1 MRPKLTSLST
11 DAVKM
16 IRGQGMPSPR
26 HHDFG
31 HMYIQFA
38 VKFPEKGWT
47 ASEEHFEQLRKILP
61 GPSLQITPPAEAMTE
76 PADLEEVDAQSSQ
89 NAFGGGGMD
98 EDDEDG
104 HPHGERVQ
112 CASQ

>member
-1 MRPKLTSLST
+1 
-11 DAVKM
+11 M

-47 ASEEHFEQLRKILP
+47 TSEEHFEQLRKILP

>member
-1 MRPKLTSLST
+1 
-11 DAVKM
+11 M

-26 HHDFG
+26 HHDHG
-31 HMYIQFA
+31 NMYIQFT

-47 ASEEHFEQLRKILP
+47 NDEQAFEQLRKILP
-61 GPSLQITPPAEAMTE
+61 GPSVQSVPPAEAMSE
-76 PADLEEVDAQSSQ
+76 PVDLEEMDAQQ
-89 NAFGGGGMD
+89 QQRAFGGAGGMD

-104 HPHGERVQ
+104 HAHGERVQ

>member
-1 MRPKLTSLST
+1 MMKTNSCI

-26 HHDFG
+26 HHDHG
-31 HMYIQFA
+31 NMYIQFA

-47 ASEEHFEQLRKILP
+47 DNEEMFEQLRKILP
-61 GPSLQITPPAEAMTE
+61 SPSLQVTPPAEAMTE
-76 PADLEEVDAQSSQ
+76 PADLEEVDAQQSQ

>member
-1 MRPKLTSLST
+1 MLTMFA

-16 IRGQGMPSPR
+16 LRGQGMPSYR
-26 HHDFG
+26 HHDHG
-31 HMYIQFA
+31 NLYIQFN

-47 ASEEHFEQLRKILP
+47 ADEAAFDQLRKILP
-61 GPSLQITPPAEAMTE
+61 SPSVQNVPPAEAMTE
-76 PADLEEVDAQSSQ
+76 PADLEDPDTNAGAR
-89 NAFGGGGMD
+89 AFGGGEGMD

-104 HPHGERVQ
+104 HPQAERVQ